1 MILPGATLG
10 MLGGGQLGRMF
21 VVAARTMG
29 YHVIVL
35 DPDPNSPAGQIAD
48 EHLHAAYSDEWALQQ
63 LAKSCDAIT
72 TEFENVPSA
81 TLRTLEPLCPVR
93 PAAYAVELTQDRIRE
108 KTFLRDAGL
117 PTAPFHSILKVE
129 DIAPAFHDLEGPVVL
144 KRAAFG
150 YDGKGQ
156 AICNSLEEVQNA
168 FLSMGKVACVLEK
181 KIKLAIELSVVLA
194 RSIEGTVTPYPVAE
208 NIHDHGILD
217 VTLVP
222 ARIDDN
228 LKTRAYA
235 MAKQISAELEYCGI
249 MAVEFF
255 VTHDDEIMVNEI
267 APRPHNSGHYT
278 LDACVSSQFEQ
289 QVRMMCGLPAADTRL
304 LSPVVMVNLLGE
316 AWGESQPEW
325 QLLLQHNN
333 IKLHL
338 YGKQEA
344 RPGRKMGHFTVID
357 EELTK
362 AKALAEQLKQR
373 LQPPLPLGS
382 ESG

>member
-156 AICNSLEEVQNA
+156 AICNSLEEVKNA
-168 FLSMGKVACVLEK
+168 FLSMGEVACVLEK
-181 KIKLAIELSVVLA
+181 KIELAIELSVVLA
-194 RSIEGTVTPYPVAE
+194 RSVKGVTTPYPIAE

-222 ARIDDN
+222 ARIDER
-228 LKTRAYA
+228 LQTRAYA
-235 MAKQISAELEYCGI
+235 MAEQISAELEYCGI

-289 QVRMMCGLPAADTRL
+289 QVRMMCGLSAADTRL

-316 AWGESQPEW
+316 TWGENQPEW
-325 QLLLQHNN
+325 QRLLQHNN
-333 IKLHL
+333 VKLHL

-344 RPGRKMGHFTVID
+344 RPGRKMGHFTIID
-357 EELTK
+357 QHLSAAET
-362 AKALAEQLKQR
+362 LAEQLKQH
-373 LQPPLPLGS
+373 LQPPLDP
-382 ESG
+382 E